1 MTGALHLDWIDYAE
15 RLIGGGAIDWASPS
29 AVAGLIN
36 KAQALLPSDL
46 VILPVARML
55 RAIRSPATE
64 AASPKGAQPLRALL
78 ADAAVRA
85 KLLETVAMMMVPAL
99 ALGLPTPGLLAAQA
113 AEKIGALSPDMDE
126 DLVDDA
132 ALYVAD
138 FLRIFANARIEGV
151 VLTGTDSFPSLS
163 APIQKVAQSYG
174 WKFSDDGLWDGVR
187 TVRIAVDAE
196 PEAVLAQV
204 RALRSQGGT
213 V

>member
-1 MTGALHLDWIDYAE
+1 MASALHLDWIDYAE
-15 RLIGGGAIDWASPS
+15 RLIGGGTIDWASPA

-55 RAIRSPATE
+55 RAIRSPAAE
-64 AASPKGAQPLRALL
+64 AVSPKGAQPLRALL
-78 ADAAVRA
+78 ADEVVRA
-85 KLLETVAMMMVPAL
+85 KLLETVAMMVVPAL
-99 ALGLPTPGLLAAQA
+99 ALGLPAPGLLAARA

-132 ALYVAD
+132 ALFIAD
-138 FLRIFANARIEGV
+138 FLRIFATARIEGV
-151 VLTGTDSFPSLS
+151 VLTGVDGYPSLS
-163 APIQKVAQSYG
+163 APIQKVALSYG

-204 RALRSQGGT
+204 RALRSQGET

>member
-1 MTGALHLDWIDYAE
+1 MAGALHLDWIDYAE
-15 RLIGGGAIDWASPS
+15 RLIGGGAIDWASPA

-55 RAIRSPATE
+55 VAILSPAAE

-78 ADAAVRA
+78 ADEAVRA
-85 KLLETVAMMMVPAL
+85 KLLETVAMMAVPGL
-99 ALGLPTPGLLAAQA
+99 ALGLPAPGLLAARA
-113 AEKIGALSPDMDE
+113 AERIGALSPDMDE

-151 VLTGTDSFPSLS
+151 ALTGTDSFPRLS

-187 TVRIAVDAE
+187 TVHIAVDAE

-204 RALRSQGGT
+204 RALRLQGET

>member
-15 RLIGGGAIDWASPS
+15 RLIGGGAIDWASPA

-46 VILPVARML
+46 VILPVGRML
-55 RAIRSPATE
+55 GAMAPPIE
-64 AASPKGAQPLRALL
+64 LAAKPKGAQPLRTML
-78 ADAAVRA
+78 ADETTRA
-85 KLLETVAMMMVPAL
+85 RLLETVAMISVPAL
-99 ALGLPTPGLLAAQA
+99 VLGLPAPGQLAVGAAEAVGLPTPA
-113 AEKIGALSPDMDE
+113 MDE

-138 FLRIFANARIEGV
+138 FLRIFATARIEGV
-151 VLTGTDSFPSLS
+151 VLSGTDGFPALA
-163 APIQKVAQSYG
+163 APIRKVAASYG
-174 WKFSDDGLWDGVR
+174 WKFSDDGIWGD
-187 TVRIAVDAE
+187 TQSVRIAVDAE

-204 RALRSQGGT
+204 RALRSQGET